1 MSRRHP
7 KAAGVS
13 HPYRKLDH
21 VSRSKRQPK
30 IRHAPPGATRRQR
43 QRQDHRGRFPSYLR
57 CCSSRSSAPG
67 IAREEAEAQ
76 LAMLIERAVGLGI
89 GWPEIA
95 AQLGVTRQAARQHYQ
110 RRHREDAQQVRV
122 A

>member
-1 MSRRHP
+1 VPAAALGPSRP
-7 KAAGVS
+7 VS
-13 HPYRKLDH
+13 QLSSPQLLEQI
-21 VSRSKRQPK
+21 KRA
-30 IRHAPPGATRRQR
+30 R
-43 QRQDHRGRFPSYLR
+43 
-57 CCSSRSSAPG
+57 

-76 LAMLIERAVGLGI
+76 LAMLIEHAVGLGI

-110 RRHREDAQQVRV
+110 RRHRQASHPSRV